1 MSSMALKILSLRS
14 TFTEEEPNQETKSR
28 TRLWANSRLEKFSVF
43 NRQLYLRKKESKP
56 VKTVTKLCLLESSLH
71 DEKEE
76 KGHKSVF
83 LSFSVAP
90 RAPSILDVCS
100 LLEPGGIVCGGR
112 ISGNVASP

>member
-43 NRQLYLRKKESKP
+43 NRQLSLRKKESKP

-76 KGHKSVF
+76 KGHKA
-83 LSFSVAP
+83 SFFP
-90 RAPSILDVCS
+90 FPS
-100 LLEPGGIVCGGR
+100 LLVHPQF
-112 ISGNVASP
+112 